1 MQQAQEELEMD
12 KKRIIEDIMQMEREH
27 RKTWMEKEYNKIEEI
42 IEKQRAR
49 ERLLNNSGMIKY
61 SSF

>member
-1 MQQAQEELEMD
+1 MD